1 MKDKLSFGL
10 SGNPSPVTYARLE
23 LASQRFHTR
32 KGESLGQG
40 LHVDGELGA
49 TLHQGSPT
57 WQVRLSGGADR
68 NRLAAGLPAD
78 LLATVLSPFST
89 VESLIPKRFSTLGVG
104 STLRLGQAGGPVRR
118 MNGFIDVW
126 VGRQWP
132 SKELA
137 YSLRMAAA
145 LPVLSAGEF
154 RLEVSYS
161 NVQNGITGAGKSYR
175 GIALRYRHDF

>member
-1 MKDKLSFGL
+1 
-10 SGNPSPVTYARLE
+10 
-23 LASQRFHTR
+23 
-32 KGESLGQG
+32 
-40 LHVDGELGA
+40 
-49 TLHQGSPT
+49 
-57 WQVRLSGGADR
+57 
-68 NRLAAGLPAD
+68 
-78 LLATVLSPFST
+78 
-89 VESLIPKRFSTLGVG
+89 
-104 STLRLGQAGGPVRR
+104 

-132 SKELA
+132 SRELA

-154 RLEVSYS
+154 KLEVSYS